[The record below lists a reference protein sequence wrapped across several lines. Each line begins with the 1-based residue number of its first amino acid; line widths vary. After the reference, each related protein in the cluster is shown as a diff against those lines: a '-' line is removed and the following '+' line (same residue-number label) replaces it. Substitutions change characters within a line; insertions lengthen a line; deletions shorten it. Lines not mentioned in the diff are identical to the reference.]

1 MPALFF
7 ESIAMDVA
15 NTENRC
21 HGFTLIELVAVL
33 LILGVLGSGIMLRW
47 APGDQSLS
55 AQADL
60 FARNLR
66 HAQAMAMAR
75 GVALLLDV
83 KTANTY
89 AITDGV
95 ATIRDS
101 AGALQNF
108 TLDNGVTLSVADQR
122 FDSLGRPLSGAGLMS
137 AAQSWTL
144 SGESAT
150 ETVQIQPLTGYVTVT
165 P

>member
-1 MPALFF
+1 
-7 ESIAMDVA
+7 MDVA

-21 HGFTLIELVAVL
+21 RGFTLIELVAVL

-75 GVALLLDV
+75 GVALVLDV
-83 KTANTY
+83 KTASNY
-89 AITDGV
+89 AITDGT

-108 TLDNGVTLSVADQR
+108 TLDNGVTLSVSNLR
-122 FDSLGRPLSGAGLMS
+122 FDSLGRPLNGGSLMS

-144 SGESAT
+144 SGESST
-150 ETVQIQPLTGYVTVT
+150 ETVQIQPLTGFVTVT